1 LNLIL
6 EKLILTTTRA
16 FKLTSIQELFYPKQ
30 RNAVFNDSR
39 FACIEA
45 STKSGKTVSCLYWI
59 TRLAIKNTMGLRHYW
74 WVSPTLGQS
83 RIAYKRLKQ
92 WLTKNKTKFQANES
106 SLTISFDNHSVLQFK
121 SGEHPDSLY
130 GEDVY
135 GAVIDEAS
143 RCREEAWHAVRSTL
157 TATNGPA
164 RLIGNVRGRKNWFY
178 HLCRRAESGLDN
190 FHYAKITATDAIEG
204 GVLKQ
209 SEIAEAKE
217 VLPLAVYQ
225 ELYEAQASDNNA
237 NPFGEAAIRACV
249 GALST
254 DAPFV
259 YGVDLA
265 KSQDWTVIIG
275 LDSSNRVCFFERFQM
290 PWVEQRKRLIEI
302 IGSTDCIID
311 STGVGDPITE
321 DLQRVLPRV
330 EGFKFSSSS
339 KQQLMELLSTKI
351 STKAVTYPDGDI
363 VRELEQFEYEYS
375 RTGVKYSAPPGLHD
389 DCVMALALALK
400 GQNNVPGL
408 GVW

>member
-1 LNLIL
+1 MYS
-6 EKLILTTTRA
+6 K
-16 FKLTSIQELFYPKQ
+16 QEA
-30 RNAVFNDSR
+30 AVFNDAR

-45 STKSGKTVSCLYWI
+45 STKSGKTVACLTWL
-59 TRLAIKNTMGLRHYW
+59 TEQAMFLGAPGKMFW
-74 WVSPTLGQS
+74 WVAPTYTQS
-83 RIAYKRLKQ
+83 LFAILSLKRWVPDHMLDRV
-92 WLTKNKTKFQANES
+92 NES
-106 SLTISFDNHSVLQFK
+106 ELTLTLVNGAMMHFK
-121 SGEHPDSLY
+121 SGEHADALY
-130 GEDVY
+130 GEDVV
-135 GAVIDEAS
+135 ACVIDEAS

-157 TATNGPA
+157 TSTNGFC
-164 RLIGNVRGRKNWFY
+164 RMIGNVRGRKNWFY

-190 FHYAKITATDAIEG
+190 FHYAKITAADAISG
-204 GVLKQ
+204 GVLDEA
-209 SEIAEAKE
+209 EIAEAKE

-225 ELYEAQASDNNA
+225 ELYEAQPSDNNS
-237 NPFGEAAIRACV
+237 NPFGEAAIRACI

-275 LDSSNRVCFFERFQM
+275 LDSSNRVCFFERFQL
-290 PWVEQRKRLIEI
+290 PWVEQRKRLIEV
-302 IGSTDCIID
+302 IGSTDCVID
-311 STGVGDPITE
+311 STGVGDPITA
-321 DLQRVLPRV
+321 DLHRVLPRV

-351 STKAVTYPDGDI
+351 STQQVTYPDGDI

-389 DCVMALALALK
+389 DCVMALALALR
-400 GQNNVPGL
+400 GQQNVPGL

>member
-1 LNLIL
+1 MATQTKIRYKRPKMYTKQL
-6 EKLILTTTRA
+6 E
-16 FKLTSIQELFYPKQ
+16 
-30 RNAVFNDSR
+30 AVFNDSR
-39 FACIEA
+39 FVCIEA
-45 STKSGKTVSCLYWI
+45 GTKSGKTVSCLTWLTEQAMFQGGPGRI
-59 TRLAIKNTMGLRHYW
+59 FW
-74 WVSPTLGQS
+74 WVAPTYTQS
-83 RIAYKRLKQ
+83 RVAFRRLKR
-92 WLTKNKTKFQANES
+92 WIPSHMLERVNES
-106 SLTISFDNHSVLQFK
+106 ELTMTLVNQSTISFK
-121 SGEHPDSLY
+121 TGEHPDALY
-130 GEDVY
+130 GEDVVS
-135 GAVIDEAS
+135 AVIDEAS
-143 RCREEAWHAVRSTL
+143 RCREEAWHAIRSTL
-157 TATNGPA
+157 TATNGSC
-164 RLIGNVRGRKNWFY
+164 RMIGNVRGRKNWFY
-178 HLCRRAESGLDN
+178 RLSRRAESGLEG
-190 FHYAKITATDAIEG
+190 FQYAKITAEDAIAG
-204 GVLKQ
+204 GVLKR
-209 SEIAEAKE
+209 SEIDEAKE

-225 ELYEAQASDNNA
+225 ELYEAQASDNNS
-237 NPFGEAAIRACV
+237 NPFGEAAIRACI
-249 GALST
+249 GAMST

-290 PWVEQRKRLIEI
+290 PWVEQRKKLIEI

-351 STKAVTYPDGDI
+351 STKQVTYPDGDI
-363 VRELEQFEYEYS
+363 VRELEQFEYEYG
-375 RTGVKYSAPPGLHD
+375 RTGVKYSAPPQMHD